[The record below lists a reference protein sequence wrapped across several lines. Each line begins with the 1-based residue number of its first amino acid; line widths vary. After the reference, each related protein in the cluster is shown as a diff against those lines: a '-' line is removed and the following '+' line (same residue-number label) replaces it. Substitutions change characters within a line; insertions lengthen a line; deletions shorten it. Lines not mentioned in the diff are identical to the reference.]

1 MFTQMFPLV
10 RRLLPILGAPLLT
23 LFLVDHLNAQTAFQ
37 YGGGA
42 YTEGFS
48 DLPANSTSVDV
59 APSATPTINTT
70 TYTLPTAPAAYSL
83 STALSS
89 SAITDL
95 TGWYAL
101 DPAKNVYGTD
111 GGNQT
116 TGGIYAFGYGAS
128 PSTSPALGIIST
140 STSGAGEVGVL
151 LFNNTSTTFNQISLS
166 YSAELWHQ
174 NTGAKTLNFGYS
186 IGSSAVTLPTSG
198 LTAVSA
204 LNSGSFTTGSA
215 TTTDLLAP
223 VATNSVSDSAQSISN
238 WAPGTYLWLT
248 WTMNSTT
255 GTSQGIGIGNLSFSA
270 ASVFPPANVT
280 WNVTN
285 GTWDTATGN
294 WTGGNP
300 VGNLYKDGDNATFSS
315 TNGGT
320 VTISSTL
327 NPGSTTVSAASGTY
341 IFSGTGSIGG
351 SGSLAKSGGGALD
364 LTGMSNGNSYG
375 GGTNIT
381 GGTLI
386 ISNNNQL
393 GAASGT
399 LGLDTTGTLRLTGAI
414 NSNRAL
420 TIGTGGATI
429 ATGGNNLSNAGTT
442 TINGTLSTTGAGN
455 VALNGAVSIGST
467 GALNIGSG
475 GSITLGPSSGTFGQT
490 TGGTFNGNL
499 IINGATRVNFDGGT
513 FSGTGQIQVAASGGV
528 ISNTSG
534 QTGGTINV
542 PIVLN
547 SNGGT
552 FTPGDVTQA
561 TFAFGQFV
569 TTIGGTS
576 SGDGIT
582 VAGGISGNSDVN
594 IANNASSG
602 GGAGNLFLTTTA
614 STYTGTTAID
624 TGGTIKLGLNNAL
637 PTGTNVIVNPQSKN
651 NSTLDLNGF
660 SQQVASLS
668 DVAANVTSSNHLTI
682 TNNSNSADSTLT
694 VGSST
699 TPFGSLGDTI
709 IDGTNGH
716 KVILVKNG
724 SNALTLSGKN
734 NTYSGGTTINGG
746 TLVAANATGSSA
758 TGTGS
763 VTVGGS
769 SAAGTPT
776 LAGAGFIGGL
786 VTVNGASGG
795 AAGHLSPGTSG
806 AGTLTLNGGL
816 TLSAGANLDYT
827 LGTASTLATVS
838 GAALMI
844 GTGETL
850 NVTKATGFATS
861 TAYQLIH
868 YSSLTDNS
876 SNFAGWSATGA
887 AGDTPTFSLDTTGD
901 FVDVSFAP
909 TPASQTTTAASATVG
924 SPTTFPI
931 SFGAAVQWSVQNGGG
946 SYAGFQ
952 SSVTGASG
960 SGGGPLLTQSGGG
973 ALTATLLAGIDSGTF
988 TTGSTTN
995 VAESWRTRTQYE
1007 TSPQEGGTPA
1017 SPPLQ
1022 YVGSYLISNVLNLSG
1037 MGSGSGEPNQTDPF
1051 VLQMQYNQSLL
1062 SNESAQAKKGTIYLG
1077 WLNPNG
1083 GGTGVPQ
1090 WQKAFTGD
1098 FTNVLTGNG
1107 TVAGAAANGSDV
1119 TSQLGINFQ
1128 GTFDAFLTAEESAH
1142 SADFPGSPTAANLT
1156 DAELALLLGAYGVD
1170 TGGHDVWAVVNHNS
1184 QFAVVPEPSSV
1195 ALVLLGLAGFAGHRL
1210 RRRTRQF
1217 NH

>member
-1 MFTQMFPLV
+1 MLLV
-10 RRLLPILGAPLLT
+10 LSAPCA
-23 LFLVDHLNAQTAFQ
+23 LNAQTAFQ
-37 YGGGA
+37 FNGTT
-42 YTEGFS
+42 YTQNFDAVPFNSNGTDVTPGSTGTINGFS
-48 DLPANSTSVDV
+48 F
-59 APSATPTINTT
+59 
-70 TYTLPTAPAAYSL
+70 TLPTAPAAYDL
-83 STALSS
+83 STTLSS
-89 SAITDL
+89 STVSSL
-95 TGWYAL
+95 TGWFAVG
-101 DPAKNVYGTD
+101 PAKNVYGAN
-111 GGNQT
+111 GGSTT
-116 TGGIYAFGYGAS
+116 TGGIYSFGDSSGTGS
-128 PSTSPALGIIST
+128 NRALGMIST
-140 STSGAGEVGVL
+140 STSGLNEVGLL
-151 LFNNTSTTFNQISLS
+151 LFNNTSTTYNQINLL

-174 NTGAKTLNFGYS
+174 GTAAKTLNFGYLV
-186 IGSSAVTLPTSG
+186 SSTDVALPTAG

-204 LNSGSFTTGSA
+204 LNSGGFTTGTVQS
-215 TTTDLLAP
+215 TDASSP
-223 VATNSVSDSAQSISN
+223 VATNSISDPTQSISN

-248 WTMNSTT
+248 WTMNVNT
-255 GTSQGIGIGNLSFSA
+255 GSGQGIAIDNLSLSA
-270 ASVFPPANVT
+270 SGVTPPANVT

-285 GTWDTATGN
+285 GTWDTTTGN
-294 WTGGNP
+294 WTGGAP
-300 VGNLYKDGDNATFSS
+300 VANRYKDTDNATFSNTS
-315 TNGGT
+315 GGT
-320 VTISSTL
+320 ITISTSL
-327 NPGSTTVSAASGTY
+327 SPGSTTVSAAGGTY

-364 LTGMSNGNSYG
+364 LTGMSNGNGYG

-386 ISNNNQL
+386 ISNDNQL

-420 TIGTGGATI
+420 TVGTGGATI

-475 GSITLGPSSGTFGQT
+475 GSITLGPSSGTFGQS

-528 ISNTSG
+528 ISNSSG
-534 QTGGTINV
+534 QAGGTINV

-547 SNGGT
+547 STGGA
-552 FTPGDVTQA
+552 FTAGDVTQS

-569 TTIGGTS
+569 TTVGGTT

-594 IANNASSG
+594 IANNASGG

-637 PTGTNVIVNPQSKN
+637 PTGTNVIVNPQGKN

-682 TNNSNSADSTLT
+682 TNNSSTADSTLT

-699 TPFGSLGDTI
+699 TPFGSFGDAIT
-709 IDGTNGH
+709 DGNNSR
-716 KVILVKNG
+716 KVVLVKNG
-724 SNALTLSGKN
+724 SNTLTLSGKTS
-734 NTYSGGTTINGG
+734 TYSGGTTINGG

-763 VTVGGS
+763 VIVGGS
-769 SAAGTPT
+769 SAIGTPT
-776 LAGAGFIGGL
+776 LAGAGFISGL
-786 VTVNGASGG
+786 VTINGASGG

-838 GAALMI
+838 GAALTLNSGI
-844 GTGETL
+844 TL
-850 NVTKATGFATS
+850 NVAKGAGFATG
-861 TAYQLIH
+861 TTFQLIH

-887 AGDTPTFSLDTTGD
+887 AGDTPMFTLDTMGD

-924 SPTTFPI
+924 SPTTYPT

-952 SSVTGASG
+952 SSVSGASG
-960 SGGGPLLTQSGGG
+960 SGGGPLLTQVGGG
-973 ALTATLLAGIDSGTF
+973 ALTATLLAGTDSGTF
-988 TTGSTTN
+988 TSGSTTN
-995 VAESWRTRTQYE
+995 VSESWRTRTLYE
-1007 TSPQEGGTPA
+1007 TSPTENGTPA
-1017 SPPLQ
+1017 APPLQ

-1037 MGSGSGEPNQTDPF
+1037 MGSGTGEPNQTDPF

-1083 GGTGVPQ
+1083 GGTNVPQ

-1098 FTNVLTGNG
+1098 FSNVLTGNG
-1107 TVAGAAANGSDV
+1107 AVAGAAANGADV
-1119 TSQLGINFQ
+1119 TSQLGINYQ
-1128 GTFDAFLTAEESAH
+1128 GTFDKFLSDEEAAH
-1142 SADFPGSPTAANLT
+1142 SGDFPGNPTAANLN

-1195 ALVLLGLAGFAGHRL
+1195 ALVLLGLAGIAGHRW
-1210 RRRTRQF
+1210 RRRTGRF